1 MTVEPYGAG
10 APTPWTADDLDD
22 MGLGDVSAT
31 DIRMPRLVIDH
42 ETAQFKNTTSG
53 EMFPELRIIFLG
65 LVKQRIMWDSVVD
78 EGDKPQCKSPNHE
91 IGYPQMRTDIPTRK
105 QFPWDRSNFNK
116 DDFPPNEAGLVALP
130 CNTCTLKDWGKERGD
145 RPACSEQA
153 TFPVYYELADG
164 GWAPAI
170 ISFQKSGIKAALT
183 YAASFAGRRKPMFT
197 AITKVTL
204 TPESRGKTRY
214 ATPGFQTVGASDH
227 GNWAEY
233 KDTYRQVRTFL
244 HEPPRALDNDGKG
257 KPVASSVAATVVD
270 DDDPWATSAPATSAP
285 AAPASSADNDLPF

>member
-10 APTPWTADDLDD
+10 SPTPWADGDLED

-65 LVKQRIMWDSVVD
+65 LVKQRIMWDTVVD

-91 IGYPQMRTDIPTRK
+91 VGYPQMRTDIPTRK
-105 QFPWDRSNFNK
+105 QFPWEKSNFSK
-116 DDFPPNEAGLVALP
+116 DDFPPNDAGLVALP
-130 CNTCTLKDWGKERGD
+130 CSTCTLKDWGKERGD

-153 TFPVYYELADG
+153 TFPVYYQLADG

-170 ISFQKSGIKAALT
+170 ISFQKSGIKAAMT
-183 YAASFAGRRKPMFT
+183 YAGSFASRRQPMFT

-214 ATPGFQTVGASDH
+214 ATPGFQSIGPSDSTS
-227 GNWAEY
+227 WRDYLE
-233 KDTYRQVRTFL
+233 TFRQVRTFL
-244 HEPPRALDNDGKG
+244 HEPPRPFDAESKG

-270 DDDPWATSAPATSAP
+270 DDDPWATSSPSAP
-285 AAPASSADNDLPF
+285 AGSAGVSDPDLPF